1 MIKLLKKLIFWSAI
15 REQIILLSH
24 RRTASLCR
32 SLIDEAKLFPDAFT
46 VTPKKDF
53 GNKRII
59 GSIGRRATNHLY
71 YLLLLKFASILLI
84 GFAKEPIMKL
94 SDSLMIISRNILIFR
109 NLLLNIGS
117 ITPRPF
123 SQIC

>member
-59 GSIGRRATNHLY
+59 WQYWAQG
-71 YLLLLKFASILLI
+71 
-84 GFAKEPIMKL
+84 
-94 SDSLMIISRNILIFR
+94 
-109 NLLLNIGS
+109 
-117 ITPRPF
+117 
-123 SQIC
+123 